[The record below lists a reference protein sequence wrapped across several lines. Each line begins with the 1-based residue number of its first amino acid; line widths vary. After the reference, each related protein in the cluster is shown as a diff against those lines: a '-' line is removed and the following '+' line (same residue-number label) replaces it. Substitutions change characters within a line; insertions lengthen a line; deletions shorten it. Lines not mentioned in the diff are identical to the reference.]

1 VNISPYANK
10 QEMLNDVQT
19 ILSNK
24 KLWQD
29 AKDDTTRTNI
39 RQQTESTYERLRR
52 NGYSD
57 VAKSL
62 TASNYEQSLPI
73 FDNLSKSTEPLRT
86 VTYTPDSDVANIY
99 NNKYRYDN
107 AKSDDEKKTIASQTQ
122 AYYNSLRDNGYNDVA
137 HSLSTSNYEQAKSVY
152 DKVMK
157 TNKTATRDYFYDL
170 GERYGMSAEEVDKL
184 IGWDNDSKEVSFG
197 GMKIGTPDAI
207 VDGVSYW
214 SDTSKLDKAFQDY
227 IDRTGTTVDNGVD
240 NKAYSQSMTSAT
252 NKNNEYWD
260 AIKNDRTDV
269 QGKYND
275 LYGYANSDVT
285 KTDEYKS
292 TYDTMMSKYDLSA
305 LQGRDNAVASGG
317 ASNGGN
323 IDSYA
328 AANALRQQAALTAT
342 GQQIAHQAGLD
353 AYNARVNNARGILSD
368 LGVYNQGT
376 YDAMNTAIGN
386 DVAIGQTYF
395 ENAETAKNNEVARKA
410 KMADVTGYNPTEW
423 TIQNDDVYST
433 YLNPDGS
440 FKKEM
445 ENVDIQGLINTAKA
459 NGNTELANK
468 LAVVRGK
475 KILSDYNKYGQYA
488 SSGDISFITP
498 QKTASQT
505 QFDKT
510 AELTKH
516 DIDSSVAMNK
526 YNTDASERMNAAN
539 NQNTLDQ
546 YDKAAQNGLTISGS
560 GKVTSGSSLTAS
572 QASSALKN
580 GSISQTILDV
590 YNREYGTNYTMDN
603 PPPEYKSIAPMSEKD
618 VEDWVEVLNDEF
630 QEEFGQ
636 DILEPNGKNKY
647 KLAGK
652 DAAFVILRV
661 ANSTDL
667 TDAQVIYL
675 LDKFGIT
682 EDQINAVRNDDHYKP
697 KKGEE

>member
-1 VNISPYANK
+1 MNISPYANIND
-10 QEMLNDVQT
+10 MLKDAQT
-19 ILSNK
+19 ISSNK
-24 KLWQD
+24 KLWHD
-29 AKDDTTRTNI
+29 ATDDETREKI
-39 RQQTESTYERLRR
+39 RLQTEPIYERLRR

-57 VAKSL
+57 VAKNL
-62 TASNYEQSLPI
+62 TDSNYEQSLSVLS
-73 FDNLSKSTEPLRT
+73 NLSKSTEPLRT
-86 VTYTPDSDVANIY
+86 VTYAPDSDVSNIY

-475 KILSDYNKYGQYA
+475 KILSDYNKYGQFA
-488 SSGDISFITP
+488 SSGDISFISP

-505 QFDKT
+505 QFDTT
-510 AELTKH
+510 ADLTRH

-526 YNTDASERMNAAN
+526 YNTDAAVQMNAAN

-546 YDKAAQNGLTISGS
+546 YDKAAANGLTVSGS
-560 GKVTSGSSLTAS
+560 GKVSTSGSSLTLA
-572 QASSALKN
+572 QARTSLEN

-590 YNREYGTNYTMDN
+590 YNRECGTNYTMDN
-603 PPPEYKSIAPMSEKD
+603 PPPEYKSIAPMSEDD
-618 VEDWVEVLNDEF
+618 VEGWVEALNDAVA
-630 QEEFGQ
+630 EEFG
-636 DILEPNGKNKY
+636 DDKTALESNGKNKY
-647 KLAGK
+647 KRGDV
-652 DAAFVILRV
+652 DADYIIIKVLEAD
-661 ANSTDL
+661 DL
-667 TDAQVIYL
+667 TDAQKKYL
-675 LDKFGIT
+675 LVDKFGIT
-682 EDQINAVRNDDHYKP
+682 TDQINAVMNDPHYR
-697 KKGEE
+697 